1 MDDQGNSILP
11 GIIQSKSKNSI
22 SHPKKWGTQ
31 AFSPWSEICVWEL
44 GYYLTGVVFIVLPFI
59 AVRLAKRD
67 KDTILDVYSRFQ
79 F

>member
-11 GIIQSKSKNSI
+11 GIIQSKNSS

-44 GYYLTGVVFIVLPFI
+44 GYYLTRVVFIVLPFI

-67 KDTILDVYSRFQ
+67 KNTIWDVYSRFQ